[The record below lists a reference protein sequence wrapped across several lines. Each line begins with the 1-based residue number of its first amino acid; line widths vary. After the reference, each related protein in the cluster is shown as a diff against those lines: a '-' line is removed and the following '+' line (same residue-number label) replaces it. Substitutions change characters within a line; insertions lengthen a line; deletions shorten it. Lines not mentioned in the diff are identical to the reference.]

1 MGGALRA
8 HARRG
13 AILQFTEEQNH
24 AWTLARR
31 TGIHR
36 QAAGL
41 GPDQGTFEGH
51 PQHLAWLDTRTG
63 RIHGARHERD
73 AFPSTARNIAAAR
86 PHRDRAAAGWPAQPC
101 RCRAGRANQH
111 APAACARAGASLARS
126 RGPRRNR
133 LDLAARALHRAG
145 RRDRHRGKK
154 NAAAARQDTEVALS
168 TFANA
173 DQEIVRQ
180 EGARQEGARQEGVG
194 QEGVGQKVRQE
205 VANQDSSS
213 ARTLPIRMEL
223 ELDPGQA
230 TWPFSIDEPQIPD
243 VHMNILRTYLDL
255 RATPTPPRRGAA
267 HQQPRRQ
274 LELHVRQ
281 RAVEVANRL
290 TDLGCNHAD
299 AAQHLGVNA
308 RTLRAWRASCAA
320 PATIP
325 LLGRPC
331 ALAAPA
337 QRQSVLDCVQHVG
350 PGIGVPTLRRLFD
363 GIARAE
369 LDELLKQYRRQWR
382 ADHSR
387 LLHVLHWQRPGT
399 VWAADFAHA
408 PGLIDGSYPYILAVR
423 DLASG
428 FQLLWQPVS
437 ALTADVLL
445 NELTLLFALHGTPWL
460 LKTDNGSAFRA
471 DRVRW
476 HLHRCH
482 VLQLFS
488 PPHTPSYN
496 GAIEASIGALKKRP
510 QQHSERAGPPGQ
522 WTSDILEAARLQAN
536 ATARPRRLHG
546 LTPQQAWD
554 ARTPLCLEQRDLFR
568 ATVVQCQNQ
577 ARLERGLQPQQPL
590 SRSEQ
595 AAVDR
600 VAFRR
605 ALVAHDLLWFRRRRI
620 PPPITRPKAAN

>member
-1 MGGALRA
+1 
-8 HARRG
+8 
-13 AILQFTEEQNH
+13 
-24 AWTLARR
+24 
-31 TGIHR
+31 
-36 QAAGL
+36 
-41 GPDQGTFEGH
+41 
-51 PQHLAWLDTRTG
+51 
-63 RIHGARHERD
+63 
-73 AFPSTARNIAAAR
+73 
-86 PHRDRAAAGWPAQPC
+86 
-101 RCRAGRANQH
+101 
-111 APAACARAGASLARS
+111 
-126 RGPRRNR
+126 
-133 LDLAARALHRAG
+133 
-145 RRDRHRGKK
+145 
-154 NAAAARQDTEVALS
+154 
-168 TFANA
+168 
-173 DQEIVRQ
+173 
-180 EGARQEGARQEGVG
+180 
-194 QEGVGQKVRQE
+194 
-205 VANQDSSS
+205 
-213 ARTLPIRMEL
+213 MEL